1 MEQVYSMIKLFGERY
16 VFCDQEQ
23 ALFDATENRDDLVNS
38 FAAIMDYIN
47 MKSSKKVI
55 DNVLESE

>member
-16 VFCDQEQ
+16 IFCDQEQ

-47 MKSSKKVI
+47 MKVSDYKGYG
-55 DNVLESE
+55 

>member
-16 VFCDQEQ
+16 VFCDNEQ

-38 FAAIMDYIN
+38 FSAIMDYIN
-47 MKSSKKVI
+47 MKSIK
-55 DNVLESE
+55 